1 MYKLWCECYF
11 YFVLRYGYSIR
22 FISIKC
28 NFRYGYVGEFYLKG
42 EGIMVLFIF
51 FKIFGLDWEEIIL
64 DGYGK
69 ICLFYYGYDKN
80 FFF

>member
-1 MYKLWCECYF
+1 M
-11 YFVLRYGYSIR
+11 
-22 FISIKC
+22 
-28 NFRYGYVGEFYLKG
+28 GEFYLKG